1 MRPGRKN
8 DGLPAK
14 TASHSAARTVL
25 TVNYFIT
32 GTDTAVGKTY
42 VASLLT
48 RALRTAG
55 FDTVALKPICCG
67 SRDDVEALCAASDNE
82 LSADASNPVWFQNP
96 VAPLVAAR
104 MENRDLDLAAL
115 ATWFAHHRNRRR
127 SLLVEG
133 AGGWLVPLT
142 PQATVAD
149 LAALFALPVLL
160 VVANRLGCLNHTLLT
175 IESIRAHGLDCR
187 GIVLNT
193 LPGNPNAAT
202 ETNRRTLEEICDV
215 PILFHISPD
224 QRKIELAVA

>member
-1 MRPGRKN
+1 M
-8 DGLPAK
+8 PAK
-14 TASHSAARTVL
+14 TARHSAARTVL

-48 RALRTAG
+48 RALRTVG

-115 ATWFAHHRNRRR
+115 ATWFAHHRNRRH

-215 PILFHISPD
+215 PILFDISPD

>member
-1 MRPGRKN
+1 M
-8 DGLPAK
+8 
-14 TASHSAARTVL
+14 
-25 TVNYFIT
+25 NYFIT

-48 RALRTAG
+48 RALRRAG

-67 SRDDVEALCAASDNE
+67 SRNDVEALCAASDNE
-82 LSADASNPVWFQNP
+82 LSVETSNPFWFQTP

-104 MENRDLDLAAL
+104 LENRDLDLQAL
-115 ATWFAHHRNRRR
+115 AAWFERHRNRRR

-142 PQATVAD
+142 PQAMVAD
-149 LAALFALPVLL
+149 LAALFGLPVLL

-175 IESIRAHGLDCR
+175 VESIRARGLDCR

-193 LPGNPNAAT
+193 LPGNLSAAT
-202 ETNRRTLEEICDV
+202 KTNKRTMEEICDV
-215 PILFHISPD
+215 PILFDIGPD
-224 QRKIELAVA
+224 QRRIELAVA

>member
-1 MRPGRKN
+1 M
-8 DGLPAK
+8 
-14 TASHSAARTVL
+14 
-25 TVNYFIT
+25 NYFIT

-48 RALRTAG
+48 RALRRAG

-67 SRDDVEALCAASDNE
+67 SRDDVEALCAASDKE
-82 LSADASNPVWFQNP
+82 LSADNSNPLWFQSP

-104 MENRDLDLAAL
+104 LENRDLDLEAL
-115 ATWFAHHRNRRR
+115 GAWFERHRKRRR

-142 PQATVAD
+142 PNATVAN
-149 LAALFALPVLL
+149 LAALFGLPVLL

-175 IESIRAHGLDCR
+175 IESIRARGLDCR

-202 ETNRRTLEEICDV
+202 ETNKRTLEEVCDV
-215 PILFHISPD
+215 PILFDIRPG
-224 QRKIELAVA
+224 QRAVELAVA